1 MKKPRRFRVGRL
13 FKRKS
18 SEEVSAKTPP
28 AEAPGEKASVSSE
41 ENQVELKMANEPVK
55 TSETDIA
62 ALREEVELLELR
74 VRKLQALEAL
84 QSHRVKRAAA
94 KKS

>member
-1 MKKPRRFRVGRL
+1 
-13 FKRKS
+13 
-18 SEEVSAKTPP
+18 
-28 AEAPGEKASVSSE
+28 
-41 ENQVELKMANEPVK
+41 MANQPVK

-84 QSHRVKRAAA
+84 QNHRRKRAGA
-94 KKS
+94 KKA

>member
-13 FKRKS
+13 FKRKL
-18 SEEVSAKTPP
+18 SEDESAKSPP
-28 AEAPGEKASVSSE
+28 AGAPSEKAFVSSE
-41 ENQVELKMANEPVK
+41 ENQVELKMANQPVK
-55 TSETDIA
+55 TSESDIA

-84 QSHRVKRAAA
+84 QHHRVKRAAA
-94 KKS
+94 KKG